1 MNGHRGHHLDVGTIV
16 DCLFGDEY
24 YRGKLDDDGGG
35 ARRLF
40 RVIFDDGDVRED
52 VPPEDVE
59 LPLEPGCR
67 VECLFE
73 VKDTVCH
80 AWCVWLKWGD
90 HSVQ

>member
-1 MNGHRGHHLDVGTIV
+1 MNGPRDYHLDVGAVV

-35 ARRLF
+35 RRLF
-40 RVIFDDGDVRED
+40 RVVFDDGDVRED

-59 LPLEPGCR
+59 LPLELGCR

-73 VKDTVCH
+73 
-80 AWCVWLKWGD
+80 ARI
-90 HSVQ
+90 

>member
-1 MNGHRGHHLDVGTIV
+1 MRESRDHLDVGTRV

-24 YRGKLDDDGGG
+24 FRGKVDDDGGG
-35 ARRLF
+35 
-40 RVIFDDGDVRED
+40 RVVFDDGDVRED

-73 VKDTVCH
+73 VGRVGH
-80 AWCVWLKWGD
+80 A
-90 HSVQ
+90 